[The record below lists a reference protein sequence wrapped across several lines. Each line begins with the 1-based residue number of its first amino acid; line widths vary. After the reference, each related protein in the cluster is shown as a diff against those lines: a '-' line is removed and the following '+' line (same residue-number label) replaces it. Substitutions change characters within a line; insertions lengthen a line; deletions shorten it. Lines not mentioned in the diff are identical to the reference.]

1 MPSARALV
9 LIAAA
14 TAVSLLAFQSAARA
28 QAGVR
33 IGSLACEAV
42 PGTRLNLL
50 IMSSVDVKCVFDG
63 LNGRETY
70 KGETGI
76 ALGAD
81 LNLKG
86 VERIS
91 FAVLAATSAYQV
103 GSYALTG
110 KYVGAKA
117 SASVGVGAGA
127 AVLVGGGGK
136 NFSLQPLAIEG
147 NVGLGAAAGLGYLY
161 LEPDKK

>member
-1 MPSARALV
+1 MAGRVPYPSFPKGTLMHATRIVVLAVLTAATVVGLTPSARAD
-9 LIAAA
+9 
-14 TAVSLLAFQSAARA
+14 
-28 QAGVR
+28 AGVR
-33 IGSLACEAV
+33 IGALACEAV

-50 IMSSVDVKCVFDG
+50 IMSSVDVKCVFNG

-103 GSYALTG
+103 GSYALAG
-110 KYVGAKA
+110 RYVGAKA
-117 SASVGVGAGA
+117 SASVGVGAWSKP
-127 AVLVGGGGK
+127 LMCRGG
-136 NFSLQPLAIEG
+136 
-147 NVGLGAAAGLGYLY
+147 
-161 LEPDKK
+161 

>member
-1 MPSARALV
+1 MKTTLRLIGAALAAAAVLAFHAPARA
-9 LIAAA
+9 ADP
-14 TAVSLLAFQSAARA
+14 
-28 QAGVR
+28 GVR
-33 IGSLACEAV
+33 IGVLNCEAV
-42 PGTRLNLL
+42 KGTRLNLL
-50 IMSSVDVKCVFDG
+50 IMSSVDVTCAFEG

-76 ALGAD
+76 GLGAD

-86 VERIS
+86 VEKIS
-91 FAVLAATSAYQV
+91 FAVLAATSAYQI
-103 GSYALTG
+103 GSYALAG
-110 KYVGAKA
+110 RYVGAKA

-127 AVLVGGGGK
+127 AVLLGGGGK
-136 NFSLQPLAIEG
+136 NISLQPIALEG

>member
-1 MPSARALV
+1 MHAPRSLV
-9 LIAAA
+9 LLAAM
-14 TAVSLLAFQSAARA
+14 TASVLGFQSAVRA
-28 QAGVR
+28 EAGVR
-33 IGSLACEAV
+33 IGALNCEAV
-42 PGTRLNLL
+42 KGTRLNLI
-50 IMSSVDVKCVFDG
+50 IMSSVDVTCVFDG
-63 LNGRETY
+63 LNGRKTY

-91 FAVLAATSAYQV
+91 FAVLAATSAYPI
-103 GSYALTG
+103 GSYALAG
-110 KYVGAKA
+110 KYAGAKA
-117 SASVGVGAGA
+117 SASVGVGVGA
-127 AVLVGGGGK
+127 AVLLGGGGK

-161 LEPDKK
+161 LEADRK